1 MHIVNGMK
9 REHTPAAPVRAFAPG
24 GSAPR
29 GSFSPAARLA
39 RERIAAAL
47 GPAAAALAALPDPLA
62 AIDGAVAAHYGVAPA
77 ALVSRRRDG
86 VLRRARRAAWA
97 LGWAGARRPLDALC
111 RRYGRRP
118 GRIAAA
124 VEALAGEAGGA
135 ALHGLRG
142 LAAAAC
148 AGARPAPRPG
158 APRRAARA
166 RRRPCLCCGAPFRS
180 EGPHNRLCDP
190 CREEHAGEPDDA
202 ALGAAGFA
210 AASGVE
216 PFIVEAP
223 L

>member
-1 MHIVNGMK
+1 MIMHIVNGMK
-9 REHTPAAPVRAFAPG
+9 RERTPAAPARALAPG

-47 GPAAAALAALPDPLA
+47 GSAAPALAALPDPLA
-62 AIDGAVAAHYGVAPA
+62 AIDAAVAAHYGVAPA
-77 ALVSRRRDG
+77 ALASRRRGG

-124 VEALAGEAGGA
+124 VETLAGEAGGA
-135 ALHGLRG
+135 ALRGLRG

-148 AGARPAPRPG
+148 ARPAPPPG

-190 CREEHAGEPDDA
+190 CRGEHAGEPDDV
-202 ALGAAGFA
+202 ALGAADFA
-210 AASGVE
+210 AVSCIE